1 MESRIL
7 LNVVVGEGSVVHELD
22 SRGTEDES
30 HLIGRDALLVLDLCL
45 DVFNGVRELDLKGG
59 AQTSDMLQ
67 EDFSAALDQRDSRIL
82 RDFVVGEG
90 SLVLEL
96 ELATSARTE
105 N

>member
-45 DVFNGVRELDLKGG
+45 DVFNGVRGLDLKGG
-59 AQTSDMLQ
+59 DLSSEMLN
-67 EDFSAALDQRDSRIL
+67 EELHS
-82 RDFVVGEG
+82 DFV
-90 SLVLEL
+90 LNL
-96 ELATSARTE
+96 
-105 N
+105 

>member
-7 LNVVVGEGSVVHELD
+7 MDFVVGEDSAVLELIA
-22 SRGTEDES
+22 SEDES
-30 HLIGRDALLVLDLCL
+30 HLIGRDAVLVLDLCL